1 MTRASQAG
9 RYEVPTLNN
18 STFLNP
24 FHRQDVDDSDS
35 DWVTLEGDISDDLEV
50 SNTEYIS

>member
-1 MTRASQAG
+1 MTRVSQAG

-18 STFLNP
+18 STLLNP
-24 FHRQDVDDSDS
+24 FYQQDVDEDDSE
-35 DWVTLEGDISDDLEV
+35 WVTLEGDISDDLEV